1 MCGIAGFVGE
11 GDSQTLLGM
20 IETLAHRGPDD
31 RGVWQGVGVGLAH
44 ARLAVVDLSP
54 GGHQP
59 MHSKDGLVS
68 VVFNGEI
75 YNYKELRQ
83 ELEAKGKIFS
93 TQSDTEVI
101 VHMYEAFGEA
111 SFEQLKGMYAFG
123 LYDTKKESLF
133 LVRDRMGEK
142 PLYFSVK
149 EGTLVFASEPKALFA
164 HPLIQKNIH
173 QEGIISYLTHDAALT
188 PMSVFAGVQKLEPA
202 TYAMY
207 AKGVLAKKTY
217 WHPPTQE
224 DAQAVF
230 ANTLNKLDEVF
241 KRSVSSQM
249 VADVPVGVFLS
260 GGLDSSLIAYYAK
273 QVSAQPVHTFS
284 LGFTERSYD
293 ESSYALRVAKH
304 LGTVHHERM
313 VTAAQVRDALHTVID
328 TLDEPIADPALLPNY
343 LLAQF
348 AREHVTVAL
357 GGDGGDEL
365 FLGYPTFKAER
376 WLSWYKKLPAFVRQ
390 YLVEPLVR
398 ALPVSHHYFSF
409 DFKAKQF
416 LRGAGVPAPYT
427 HQAWLES
434 FSEAERRELLTPSYR
449 ALLPQNPYARID
461 EYLAEIPH
469 ADAHLQTVYFYL
481 RTYMQDIILAKV
493 DRTSMQVALEV
504 RAPFLDKEVVELA
517 LQMPRD
523 FKYKGSGKYI
533 LRKLMEDRLPS
544 DVVWRG
550 KHGFGLPVGQ
560 WFREEWRPLLKET
573 LSPERVAK
581 VGICQPEVV
590 ARLVEEHVAG
600 VYNHRKKLWSLLVLH
615 LWYHRWIV

>member
-11 GDSQTLLGM
+11 GDSKTLLGM

-31 RGVWQGVGVGLAH
+31 RGVWQEAGVGLAH

-59 MHSKDGLVS
+59 MHSKDGSVS
-68 VVFNGEI
+68 IVFNGEI

-101 VHMYEAFGEA
+101 VQMYEAFGEA

-142 PLYFSVK
+142 PLYFSEAK
-149 EGTLVFASEPKALFA
+149 GTLVFASEPKALFV
-164 HPLIQKNIH
+164 HPAVPRVVDHK
-173 QEGIISYLTHDAALT
+173 GVVSYLTHDAALT
-188 PMSVFAGVQKLEPA
+188 PVSVFSGVQKLEPA
-202 TYAMY
+202 MY
-207 AKGVLAKKTY
+207 AVYTKGVLTKQTY
-217 WHPPTQE
+217 WHPPQVDTS
-224 DAQAVF
+224 AVF
-230 ANTLNKLDEVF
+230 AETLSKLD
-241 KRSVSSQM
+241 KALMHSVSSQM

-260 GGLDSSLIAYYAK
+260 GGLDSSLITYYA
-273 QVSAQPVHTFS
+273 QQASTQPVHTFS
-284 LGFTERSYD
+284 LGFKERSYD
-293 ESSYALRVAKH
+293 ESSYAQKVAKH
-304 LGTVHHERM
+304 LGTVHHERI
-313 VTAAQVRDALHTVID
+313 VTPEQVREALHAVVD
-328 TLDEPIADPALLPNY
+328 KLDEPIADPALLPNY

-365 FLGYPTFKAER
+365 FLGYPTFIAEQ
-376 WLSWYKKLPAFVRQ
+376 WLSWYKKLPTFVRRR
-390 YLVEPLVR
+390 LVEPLVR
-398 ALPVSHHYFSF
+398 ALPVSHHYFSL

-416 LRGAGVPAPYT
+416 LRGVGVPAPYT

-434 FSEAERRELLTPSYR
+434 FNEAERRELLTPGYQAS
-449 ALLPQNPYARID
+449 LPQNPYARID
-461 EYLAEIPH
+461 EYLAELPG
-469 ADAHLQTVYFYL
+469 ADVHMQTVYFYL
-481 RTYMQDIILAKV
+481 RIYMQDIILAKV

-504 RAPFLDKEVVELA
+504 RAPFLDTEVVELA
-517 LQMPRD
+517 LRMPRE
-523 FKYKGSGKYI
+523 FTYKGSGKYI
-533 LRKLMEDRLPS
+533 LRKLMEDRLPK

-560 WFREEWRPLLKET
+560 WFREEWRPLLEET
-573 LSPERVAK
+573 LSHERVVKA
-581 VGICQPEVV
+581 GICRPEVV
-590 ARLVEEHVAG
+590 DRLIQEHVAG
-600 VYNHRKKLWSLLVLH
+600 LYNHRKKLWSLLVLH
-615 LWYHRWIV
+615 LWYYRWIV

>member
-1 MCGIAGFVGE
+1 MCGIAGFIGE

-31 RGVWQGVGVGLAH
+31 RGVWHTSGVGMAH
-44 ARLAVVDLSP
+44 ARLAIVDLSP

-59 MHSKDGLVS
+59 MHSKDASVS
-68 VVFNGEI
+68 IVFNGEI

-83 ELEAKGKIFS
+83 ELETRGRVFR

-101 VHMYEAFGEA
+101 VQMYEEFGEA
-111 SFEQLKGMYAFG
+111 SFAQLKGMYAFG
-123 LYDTKKESLF
+123 LYDTTRESLF

-142 PLYFSVK
+142 PLYWSHVGK
-149 EGTLVFASEPKALFA
+149 TLVFASEPKALFV
-164 HPLIQKNIH
+164 HPLVTPAVDMA
-173 QEGIISYLTHDAALT
+173 GVISYLTYDASLT
-188 PMSVFAGVQKLEPA
+188 PVSIFSGVQKLEPA
-202 TYAMY
+202 TYAVY
-207 AKGVLAKKTY
+207 TKGVVVKKTY
-217 WHPPTQE
+217 WHPPTEQ
-224 DAQAVF
+224 DAGAVF
-230 ANTLNKLDEVF
+230 ANTLNNLNEAF
-241 KRSVSSQM
+241 ARSVSSQM

-260 GGLDSSLIAYYAK
+260 GGLDSSLIAYYA
-273 QVSAQPVHTFS
+273 QQASAQPVHTFS

-293 ESSYALRVAKH
+293 ESSYAHKVAKH
-304 LGTVHHERM
+304 LGTVHHERI
-313 VTAAQVRDALHTVID
+313 VTAQQVQSALRVLVD
-328 TLDEPIADPALLPNY
+328 KLDEPIADPALLPNY

-365 FLGYPTFKAER
+365 FLGYPTFKAEQ
-376 WLSWYKKLPAFVRQ
+376 WLGWYKKLPAFVRG
-390 YLVEPLVR
+390 YVVEPLVR
-398 ALPVSHHYFSF
+398 ALPVSHRYFSF

-434 FSEAERRELLTPSYR
+434 FSEAERRELLTPRYR
-449 ALLPQNPYARID
+449 ASLPQNPYARID
-461 EYLAEIPH
+461 EYLAEMPS
-469 ADAHLQTVYFYL
+469 AEAHMQASYFYL
-481 RTYMQDIILAKV
+481 RTYMQDDILAKV

-523 FKYKGSGKYI
+523 FKYRGSGKYI
-533 LRKLMEDRLPS
+533 LRKLMEDRLPK

-560 WFREEWRPLLKET
+560 WFREEWRPLLEET
-573 LSPERVAK
+573 LSPERVTK
-581 VGICQPEVV
+581 VGICQPDVV
-590 ARLVEEHVAG
+590 ARLVQQHVVG
-600 VYNHRKKLWSLLVLH
+600 THNHRKKLWSLLVLH
-615 LWYHRWIV
+615 LWYHRWII